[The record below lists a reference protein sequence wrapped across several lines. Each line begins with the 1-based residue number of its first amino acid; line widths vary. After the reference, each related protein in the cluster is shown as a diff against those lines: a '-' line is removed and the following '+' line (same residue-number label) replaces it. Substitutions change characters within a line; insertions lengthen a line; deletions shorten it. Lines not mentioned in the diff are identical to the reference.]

1 MKMSISRIKMHV
13 YCIMSLEKL
22 WLSYAVL
29 WLLQAASLLDITSQK
44 PVFTLSL
51 PVGYGV

>member
-1 MKMSISRIKMHV
+1 MYR
-13 YCIMSLEKL
+13 IMSLEKL

-29 WLLQAASLLDITSQK
+29 WLLQTANLLDVTSEK
-44 PVFTLSL
+44 PVFTLPL